1 MAAINLETKDY
12 VLLSLDATF
21 VNDDVQCVCQ
31 RLGIHRGK
39 YWANSKL
46 GSRLFT
52 LSRSKD
58 LPRNLLLAKQYA
70 EELREKAHAAL
81 ARQEQSAVDSDN
93 ERLAQALREGNARYE
108 ARFGRVF
115 LIRAK
120 GRSGE
125 EILQALT
132 RRLQHTADEEVAEAL
147 AQLREI
153 TMLRLEGAI
162 GE

>member
-39 YWANSKL
+39 YWANPKL

-52 LSRSKD
+52 LSSSKD

-70 EELREKAHAAL
+70 EEALEDLVPSRFESIDVLATQSEKSRVDL
-81 ARQEQSAVDSDN
+81 TIDAVS
-93 ERLAQALREGNARYE
+93 
-108 ARFGRVF
+108 
-115 LIRAK
+115 IT
-120 GRSGE
+120 GE
-125 EILQALT
+125 SQKILYF
-132 RRLQHTADEEVAEAL
+132 VPV
-147 AQLREI
+147 
-153 TMLRLEGAI
+153 G
-162 GE
+162 G

>member
-39 YWANSKL
+39 YWSNPKL

-52 LSRSKD
+52 LNRSKD

-70 EELREKAHAAL
+70 EEALEDLVPSRFESIAVLATQSEKSRVDL
-81 ARQEQSAVDSDN
+81 MIDAVS
-93 ERLAQALREGNARYE
+93 
-108 ARFGRVF
+108 
-115 LIRAK
+115 IT
-120 GRSGE
+120 GE
-125 EILQALT
+125 SQKILYF
-132 RRLQHTADEEVAEAL
+132 VPV
-147 AQLREI
+147 
-153 TMLRLEGAI
+153 G
-162 GE
+162 G

>member
-39 YWANSKL
+39 HWANPKL

-52 LSRSKD
+52 LTRSKD

-70 EELREKAHAAL
+70 EDALEDLVPSRFESIAVLATQSEKSRVDL
-81 ARQEQSAVDSDN
+81 TIDAVS
-93 ERLAQALREGNARYE
+93 
-108 ARFGRVF
+108 
-115 LIRAK
+115 IT
-120 GRSGE
+120 GE
-125 EILQALT
+125 SQKILYF
-132 RRLQHTADEEVAEAL
+132 VPV
-147 AQLREI
+147 
-153 TMLRLEGAI
+153 G
-162 GE
+162 G

>member
-1 MAAINLETKDY
+1 MTVINLETKDY

-52 LSRSKD
+52 LNRSKD

-70 EELREKAHAAL
+70 EEALEDLVPSRFESIVVLATQSEKS
-81 ARQEQSAVDSDN
+81 RVDLTINTVS
-93 ERLAQALREGNARYE
+93 
-108 ARFGRVF
+108 
-115 LIRAK
+115 IT
-120 GRSGE
+120 GE
-125 EILQALT
+125 SQKILYF
-132 RRLQHTADEEVAEAL
+132 VPV
-147 AQLREI
+147 
-153 TMLRLEGAI
+153 G
-162 GE
+162 G

>member
-70 EELREKAHAAL
+70 EEAL
-81 ARQEQSAVDSDN
+81 EDLVP
-93 ERLAQALREGNARYE
+93 ERFLDLNVSVQNSEV
-108 ARFGRVF
+108 GRIDL
-115 LIRAK
+115 LIEVTRLNGQIGK
-120 GRSGE
+120 
-125 EILQALT
+125 ILYF
-132 RRLQHTADEEVAEAL
+132 VPV
-147 AQLREI
+147 
-153 TMLRLEGAI
+153 G
-162 GE
+162 G